1 MNRLVMPLA
10 TLAACALF
18 CATATFWT
26 VKLTASRQAPDDA
39 ATVAPPPSVQAASQ
53 LFGGDA
59 TQQARL
65 RVAGVLSLGVGRG
78 AAAIISENGAA
89 GRAIGLNQ
97 AIDDQTILRE
107 VYADH
112 IVVEQHGVRSDI
124 RVTAPISGPGGIA
137 YMR

>member
-1 MNRLVMPLA
+1 MNRLVMPLV

-18 CATATFWT
+18 CATATYWT
-26 VKLTASRQAPDDA
+26 VKLTASRQTPDDA
-39 ATVAPPPSVQAASQ
+39 ATVAPPPSVQAAAQ

-65 RVAGVLSLGVGRG
+65 RVAGVLSFGIGRG

-97 AIDDQTILRE
+97 SIDDQTILRE

-112 IVVEQHGVRSDI
+112 VVVEQHGLRSNI
-124 RVTAPISGPGGIA
+124 PVSTAAGATGGIV

>member
-1 MNRLVMPLA
+1 MNRLLMPLV

-18 CATATFWT
+18 CASATYWT

-39 ATVAPPPSVQAASQ
+39 ATVEAPPSVQAAAQ

-59 TQQARL
+59 QQQTRL
-65 RVAGVLSLGVGRG
+65 RVAGVLSLGMGRG
-78 AAAIISENGAA
+78 AAAIISENGAV

-97 AIDDQTILRE
+97 AIDNQTVLRE

-112 IVVEQHGVRSDI
+112 VVVEQNGVRSNI
-124 RVTAPISGPGGIA
+124 RVSAPVGGPGGVA

>member
-1 MNRLVMPLA
+1 MNRLVMPLV

-78 AAAIISENGAA
+78 AAAIISENGAV

-112 IVVEQHGVRSDI
+112 VVVEQHGVRSDI